1 MATSAESTTDG
12 RFQRSERSREAIV
25 QAMIGL
31 IGEGRIAPTAQEVAE
46 RAQVGVRTVFR
57 HFSDMDTLFATMND
71 RLIEEV
77 RAFFVSEVQRG
88 PLEVRVDALLRA
100 RFEMLERMAPYLR
113 SAQRQRAASTF
124 LKRQH
129 DRNVREFRSDLMRR
143 LPELEEAD
151 PSIADGLELALSFE
165 AWDRLRSDQRLGV
178 QRTRDALGRI
188 ASSLI
193 ATLKASP

>member
-1 MATSAESTTDG
+1 
-12 RFQRSERSREAIV
+12 
-25 QAMIGL
+25 MIDL
-31 IGEGRIAPTAQEVAE
+31 IGEGSIAPTAQEVAE